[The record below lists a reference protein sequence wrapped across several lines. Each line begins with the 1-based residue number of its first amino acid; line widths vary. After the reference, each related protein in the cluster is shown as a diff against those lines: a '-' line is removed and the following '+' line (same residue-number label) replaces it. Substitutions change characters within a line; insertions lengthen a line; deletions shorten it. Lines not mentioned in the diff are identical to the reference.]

1 MAARVRRRLPAAAW
15 RWWMRFATRA
25 GDPFKASISVGIY
38 KGVPV
43 LDLDYPED
51 SKADTDLNVVMT
63 ESAELIEVQGTAEAG
78 AFTRAELNSMLASG
92 DWSRCV
98 YPGKCA
104 NSITSLPR

>member
-1 MAARVRRRLPAAAW
+1 M
-15 RWWMRFATRA
+15 
-25 GDPFKASISVGIY
+25 GIY

-78 AFTRAELNSMLASG
+78 AFTRAELNSMLDLAEKAG
-92 DWSRCV
+92 DALREHQREAL
-98 YPGKCA
+98 G
-104 NSITSLPR
+104 IRG